1 MPDDQLPR
9 GIELTSLSETFRA
22 DPLAVL
28 NAAREACPVYRDGV
42 LRDYVVF
49 TAEIGRKILADR
61 TLLTDPR
68 MSAETSTRRLRG
80 EPLDRE
86 PPMLFADNPSHK
98 RLRGLLGKALNT
110 DRVERMRPR
119 VTALCE
125 DLIDG
130 IAEGPF
136 DLIAQ
141 VARPLPT
148 IVIAQLLGVDATRH
162 ADFKRWS
169 DQIVAANLNP
179 LASPEVKAAGARAS
193 EELDGLVHAEI
204 ARRRTT
210 DAGGDDLI
218 SAMIAAEIGDDRFT
232 DAEISSQTQ
241 LLLIAGNQTTTDLIG
256 TMVRNLLEH
265 GNSYARLV
273 GEPGLIANAVD
284 EAIRFEPP
292 IFSTERI
299 AQEDIEVGGVT
310 VCKGESVAV
319 MLTALNH
326 DPALNPRP
334 EKFDI
339 ARQNIKHFSFGGGRH
354 ICAGAPLARLEVAT
368 LLRVMID
375 RMPQLS
381 SDPTQVPVVSTSP
394 GFRGLDEYWIVR
406 GARR

>member
-9 GIELTSLSETFRA
+9 GIELTSLSETFRE
-22 DPLAVL
+22 DPRSVL

-42 LRDYVVF
+42 LRDYVVLS
-49 TAEIGRKILADR
+49 AEIGRKVLSDR

-80 EPLDRE
+80 EPLDCE

-98 RLRGLLGKALNT
+98 RLRGLLGKALNSE
-110 DRVERMRPR
+110 RVERMRPR
-119 VTALCE
+119 VTELCE
-125 DLIDG
+125 ELIGGVAD
-130 IAEGPF
+130 GPF
-136 DLIAQ
+136 DLITQ

-148 IVIAQLLGVDATRH
+148 IVIAQLLGVDSSRH
-162 ADFKRWS
+162 ADFKLWS

-179 LASPEVKAAGARAS
+179 LASPDAKAVGALAS
-193 EELDGLVHAEI
+193 AELDQLVHAEI
-204 ARRRTT
+204 ARRRST
-210 DAGGDDLI
+210 DADGDDLI
-218 SAMIAAEIGDDRFT
+218 SAMIAAEIDGDQFT
-232 DAEISSQTQ
+232 DAEISGQTQ

-256 TMVRNLLEH
+256 TMIRNLLEH
-265 GNSYARLV
+265 SDSYARLV
-273 GEPGLIANAVD
+273 AQPELIANAVD

-299 AQEDIEVGGVT
+299 APEDIEVGGASIR
-310 VCKGESVAV
+310 KGESLAV

-334 EKFDI
+334 DEFDI
-339 ARQNIKHFSFGGGRH
+339 ARKNIKHFSFGGGRH
-354 ICAGAPLARLEVAT
+354 ICAGAPLARLEAAT

-375 RMPQLS
+375 RIPELS
-381 SDPTQVPVVSTSP
+381 ADPTRMPVVSTSP